1 MTDSK
6 GLERNAPFPQPFSLN
21 LSIAKGL
28 DSNTASGGRVFAMA
42 ELSAYFTVPEA
53 ARELG
58 ASEVRVRELI
68 EAKVLA
74 AEKVGGRWLI
84 TPESVHSRKRTQRRR
99 GRPLSARALWQ
110 LIDSGLIAQ
119 LLVEADEPA
128 RHNIRVQLV
137 NRAVVRD
144 VYVLP
149 QLVRRIGPVVAP
161 GGRSLA
167 EAADVPAGTDRRWEL
182 DAYVSEEY
190 VDELRRSKLISGVKG
205 SPNVRLRVVDSDG
218 HSWHQSRAGRLL
230 VAWLDL
236 ADDGDRAA
244 DLTLN
249 ALVSEL
255 RCAHI
260 KPFPVGNEIVAK
272 VSLATLAALND
283 ELS

>member
-1 MTDSK
+1 
-6 GLERNAPFPQPFSLN
+6 
-21 LSIAKGL
+21 
-28 DSNTASGGRVFAMA
+28 MA
-42 ELSAYFTVPEA
+42 EPSAYFTVTEA

-58 ASEVRVRELI
+58 ASEVRVRDLI

-84 TPESVHSRKRTQRRR
+84 SPESVHGRKRTQRRR
-99 GRPLSARALWQ
+99 GRPLSPRALWQ

-119 LLVEADEPA
+119 LLVGADEPA

-137 NRAVVRD
+137 NRAAVRD

-149 QLVRRIGPVVAP
+149 QLVDRIGPVVAP
-161 GGRSLA
+161 GGRALA
-167 EAADVPAGTDRRWEL
+167 EAVEVPAGTDRRWKL
-182 DAYVSEEY
+182 DAYVHEEY

-205 SPNVRLRVVDSDG
+205 GPNVRLRVVDSDG
-218 HSWHQSRAGRLL
+218 RSWHQSRAGRLL

-244 DLTLN
+244 DITLN
-249 ALVSEL
+249 ALISEL
-255 RCAHI
+255 RRAHI
-260 KPFPVGNEIVAK
+260 EPFPVGNEIVAK

-283 ELS
+283 EMS